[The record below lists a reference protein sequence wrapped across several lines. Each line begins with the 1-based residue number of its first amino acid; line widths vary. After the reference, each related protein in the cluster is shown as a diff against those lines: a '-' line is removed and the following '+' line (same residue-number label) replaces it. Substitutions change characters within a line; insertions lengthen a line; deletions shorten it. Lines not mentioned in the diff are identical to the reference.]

1 MFYKKGKGEDVSGD
15 AKGAMFAT
23 WCPLHP
29 LLPALVISNL
39 SPGSEHH
46 SPGCASEVYTVK
58 ALASWLGKH
67 PVFQT
72 QL

>member
-1 MFYKKGKGEDVSGD
+1 M
-15 AKGAMFAT
+15 AKFAT
-23 WCPLHP
+23 WSPLHP

-39 SPGSEHH
+39 SLGSEHH
-46 SPGCASEVYTVK
+46 SPGCASEAYTVNE
-58 ALASWLGKH
+58 LASRLGKH